1 MSQEDSRGLT
11 ITFMDGSKLSFGFP
25 QQGAN
30 AAAKQ
35 LKIEEFLQSPYLMV
49 VADGTLTMFPVANI
63 KSIQMPLSAQD
74 SEQVKLPKH
83 VIRNATLKRGEV

>member
-1 MSQEDSRGLT
+1 MSQEENRGLT

-35 LKIEEFLQSPYLMV
+35 LKIEEFLKSPYLMV
-49 VADGTLTMFPVANI
+49 VADGALTMFPVVNI
-63 KSIQMPLSAQD
+63 KSIQMPLAGQD
-74 SEQVKLPKH
+74 GEQVKLPGH
-83 VIRNATLKRGEV
+83 AIRNAKLTRGDL

>member
-1 MSQEDSRGLT
+1 MSEEDRGLT

-35 LKIEEFLQSPYLMV
+35 LKLEEFIKSPYLMV
-49 VADGTLTMFPVANI
+49 LADGALTLFPVTNI
-63 KSIQMPLSAQD
+63 KSIQLPLGGKDA
-74 SEQVKLPKH
+74 EQVRLPGH
-83 VIRNATLKRGEV
+83 VIRNAKLTRGDL

>member
-1 MSQEDSRGLT
+1 MSDQDSRGLT

-35 LKIEEFLQSPYLMV
+35 LKLEEFMKSPYLMV
-49 VADGTLTMFPVANI
+49 LAEGSLTMFPVANI
-63 KSIQMPLSAQD
+63 KSIQLPLGGQD
-74 SEQVKLPKH
+74 AEQVRLPAH
-83 VIRNATLKRGEV
+83 VIRNAKLTRGDL

>member
-1 MSQEDSRGLT
+1 MSEEDRGLT

-35 LKIEEFLQSPYLMV
+35 LKLEEFIKSPYLMV
-49 VADGTLTMFPVANI
+49 IADGALTMFPVANI
-63 KSIQMPLSAQD
+63 KSIQLPLGGQD
-74 SEQVKLPKH
+74 TEQVRLPAH
-83 VIRNATLKRGEV
+83 VIRNAKLTRGDL

>member
-1 MSQEDSRGLT
+1 MANDDRGLT
-11 ITFMDGSKLSFGFP
+11 ITFMDGSKLSYGFP

-35 LKIEEFLQSPYLMV
+35 LKIEEFLKSSYVMV

-63 KSIQMPLSAQD
+63 KSIQLPLGPQD
-74 SEQVKLPKH
+74 AEQVKLPGH
-83 VIRNATLKRGEV
+83 TIRNAALKRGDV

>member
-1 MSQEDSRGLT
+1 MSQEDRGLS

-35 LKIEEFLQSPYLMV
+35 LKLEEFIKSPYLMV
-49 VADGTLTMFPVANI
+49 LADGTLTMFPVTNI
-63 KSIQMPLSAQD
+63 KSIQLPLGGKDA
-74 SEQVKLPKH
+74 EQVRLPGH
-83 VIRNATLKRGEV
+83 VIRNAKLTRGDL